1 LRASE
6 RPIAIAC
13 LRLVTFLPDL
23 PLFSVPSFRSCI
35 AFFTLLRAVDL
46 DADLDADFLAVVFFA
61 PVRFADDLREAAF
74 FAAPDFDDVFLL
86 DVFRVAMGTTPLFG

>member
-1 LRASE
+1 MRASE

-46 DADLDADFLAVVFFA
+46 DADFLAVVFLA
-61 PVRFADDLREAAF
+61 PVRFADDLRVVVF

-86 DVFRVAMGTTPLFG
+86 DVFRVAMGTAPLFA